1 MTFNDIIEFEDF
13 DIDNFLVDEKS
24 HGNILTQ
31 IGPKPLRIRFNLVDG
46 FISIYDGSRYL
57 VLFSLEKYDAFYN
70 RIRYSIDV
78 KSGITY
84 VFSHYGTKINVHS
97 YDSLPPEKVLT
108 FHNVIILIK
117 SVLNKDQTHY
127 YYNIFLEKCLHRLA
141 KKLMAKMFLT
151 I

>member
-97 YDSLPPEKVLT
+97 
-108 FHNVIILIK
+108 
-117 SVLNKDQTHY
+117 
-127 YYNIFLEKCLHRLA
+127 NIFLEKCLHRLA